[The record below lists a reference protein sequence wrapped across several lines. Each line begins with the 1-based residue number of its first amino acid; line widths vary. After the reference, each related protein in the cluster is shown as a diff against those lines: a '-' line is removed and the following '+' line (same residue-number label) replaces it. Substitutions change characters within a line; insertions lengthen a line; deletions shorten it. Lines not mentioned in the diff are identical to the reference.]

1 MFLSVVKLKW
11 FCLSSEQFQVHNL
24 SKSIGQYVISAL
36 PYWYTCSARL
46 HLAASSSDS
55 WLAPQVGTNKCTA
68 TEGSLKTYCSIPY
81 TGFTTLESRN
91 NLIPYYGLDN
101 EIIVPSNK
109 YKPVQRRTRR
119 SVSSNQTM
127 PSELESIFR
136 RPKRD
141 TSDETGFKSALQRLG
156 REVNLTSRLI
166 TWPPRE
172 VRPET

>member
-1 MFLSVVKLKW
+1 M
-11 FCLSSEQFQVHNL
+11 
-24 SKSIGQYVISAL
+24 
-36 PYWYTCSARL
+36 PY
-46 HLAASSSDS
+46 
-55 WLAPQVGTNKCTA
+55 N
-68 TEGSLKTYCSIPY
+68 
-81 TGFTTLESRN
+81 
-91 NLIPYYGLDN
+91 GLGN
-101 EIIVPSNK
+101 EIIVPSHK

-119 SVSSNQTM
+119 SKSSNQTI

-172 VRPET
+172 VRPVKPLSCLKFMKKIEAAQQQQWSFLPKIYHSGPQAM